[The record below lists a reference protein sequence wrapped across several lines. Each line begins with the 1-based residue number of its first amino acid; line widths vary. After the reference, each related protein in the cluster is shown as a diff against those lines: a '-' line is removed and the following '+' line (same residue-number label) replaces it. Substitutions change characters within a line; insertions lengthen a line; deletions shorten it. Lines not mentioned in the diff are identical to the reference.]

1 MANTIT
7 AGNGTN
13 NGLAVTSDATGA
25 LNILTGS
32 GSGTAAIS
40 IDSSQNITVAG
51 ALTATGGITGSLK
64 SGTVNA
70 GGTNPF
76 PSSGG
81 PTSVDFTS
89 IPSTAKRITVIFS
102 GVSTS
107 GTSGVI
113 IQVGTSSGIEAT
125 GYLGATTIAVSGAAN
140 TGTTAITGFSVI
152 SAPSAASVIHGTVTL
167 YYVGSNLWVSSSAL
181 GLSNAAQAVIGG
193 GSKTLSGT
201 LDRLKITTVT
211 GSDTFDLG
219 SINIIYE

>member
-13 NGLAVTSDATGA
+13 NGLAVASDATGA

-40 IDSSQNITVAG
+40 IDSSQNVTVAG
-51 ALTATGGITGSLK
+51 SLAATGGIVGALK

-76 PSSGG
+76 PSSSG
-81 PTSVDFTS
+81 PTSVDFTG
-89 IPSTAKRITVIFS
+89 IPSTVKRITVIFS

-107 GTSGVI
+107 GTSSLVI
-113 IQVGTSSGIEAT
+113 RIGTSSGIET
-125 GYLGATTIAVSGAAN
+125 TDYLGSTVVAVSGAAN
-140 TGTTAITGFSVI
+140 TGSTVTAGFSVN
-152 SAPSAASVIHGTVTL
+152 SNPAAAAVIHGTVTL
-167 YYVGSNLWVSSSAL
+167 YSVGSNLWVSSSAL
-181 GLSNAAQAVIGG
+181 GLSNAAQAIIGG

-201 LDRLKITTVT
+201 LDRLRITTIG

>member
-13 NGLAVTSDATGA
+13 NGLALTSDNTGA
-25 LNILTGS
+25 LNILTGT

-40 IDSSQNITVAG
+40 IDSSQNVTVAG
-51 ALTATGGITGSLK
+51 SLTATGGIAGALK

-81 PTSVDFTS
+81 PTSVDFTG
-89 IPSTAKRITVIFS
+89 IPSTVKRITVIFS

-107 GTSGVI
+107 GTSTLI
-113 IQVGTSSGIEAT
+113 IRIGTSSGIET
-125 GYLGATTIAVSGAAN
+125 TDYLGSTVIAVSGAAN
-140 TGTTAITGFSVI
+140 RGGTVINGFSVN
-152 SAPSAASVIHGTVTL
+152 SDPVAAAVIHGTVTL
-167 YYVGSNLWVSSSAL
+167 HSVGSNLWVSSSAL
-181 GLSNAAQAVIGG
+181 GLSNAAQAIIGG

-201 LDRLKITTVT
+201 LDRLRITTT
-211 GSDTFDLG
+211 NGTDTFDLG